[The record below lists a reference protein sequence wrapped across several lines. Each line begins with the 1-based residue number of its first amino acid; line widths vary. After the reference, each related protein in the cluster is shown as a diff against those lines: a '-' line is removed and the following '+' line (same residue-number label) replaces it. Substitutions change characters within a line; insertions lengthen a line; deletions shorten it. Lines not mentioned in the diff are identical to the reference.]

1 MTPTVITGLAVASVP
16 GIIAIV
22 IALVLWVWLHQ
33 VRANQTVLLPDGSS
47 GSLVDLHATLRRDV
61 QGVDEAI
68 QALSARVD
76 ALSANSA
83 QEIAR
88 CLRVN
93 GVVRYDAY
101 GDTGGQQSWSIA
113 LLDAAGTGSVMT
125 CLHARDHARM
135 YVKEVVSGTSEQRL
149 SPEEVAAIG
158 MATGRPQE
166 QTA

>member
-1 MTPTVITGLAVASVP
+1 MTPTVVTGLVVASVP

-22 IALVLWVWLHQ
+22 IAVVLWVRLRQ

-68 QALSARVD
+68 RALSARVD
-76 ALSANSA
+76 ALSASSA
-83 QEIAR
+83 EEIAR

-101 GDTGGQQSWSIA
+101 GDMGGQQSWSIA
-113 LLDAAGTGSVMT
+113 LLDGAGTGSVMT

-135 YVKEVVSGTSEQRL
+135 YVKEVVNGVSEQRL
-149 SPEEVAAIG
+149 SPEEVAAIA
-158 MATGRPQE
+158 MATGAPQE